1 MKEFYGT
8 QFNEDGKQLIDNL
21 HATHAKEKA
30 EISPQSTCRRRPSL
44 IALRNTLHSINTD
57 PNCDGRSESVSTES
71 SFDVC
76 VDMTPRQTDL
86 PQHSIPL
93 RISTKENSRISLPST
108 LDSNEAVAISQARQE
123 SNRRRQY
130 LKKISEFLCLDSISQ
145 ILTSILHKLTNPWK
159 LYENHKTRITPP
171 TPPTPK
177 NHETYTQLADLLM
190 EALMILHEV
199 ELTGSNFTTVE
210 E

>member
-1 MKEFYGT
+1 
-8 QFNEDGKQLIDNL
+8 
-21 HATHAKEKA
+21 
-30 EISPQSTCRRRPSL
+30 
-44 IALRNTLHSINTD
+44 
-57 PNCDGRSESVSTES
+57 
-71 SFDVC
+71 
-76 VDMTPRQTDL
+76 MTPRQTDL

-171 TPPTPK
+171 TPK

-190 EALMILHEV
+190 EALMILQEV
-199 ELTGSNFTTVE
+199 VLTGSNFTTVE